1 METTAQKITVQ
12 TLIDA
17 PVSKV
22 WTIFNAPE
30 HITQWATASE
40 DWHTPSSENDLR
52 VGGSFRSTMAAK
64 DGSFSFEFGGVYTKV
79 DPEQYIEYNMSDGR
93 NVSVTFTEEGDST
106 SVVEVFD
113 AESTNPIEM
122 QQFGWQAILNNL
134 KKHVES
140 V

>member
-1 METTAQKITVQ
+1 METTTQKITVQ

-79 DPEQYIEYNMSDGR
+79 DPERYIEYNMSDGR
-93 NVSVTFTEEGDST
+93 NVSVTFAEEGDST

>member
-1 METTAQKITVQ
+1 MSTAAQKITVE
-12 TLIDA
+12 TLINA

-22 WTIFNAPE
+22 WTIYNAPE

-40 DWHTPSSENDLR
+40 DWHTKDSENDLR
-52 VGGSFRSTMAAK
+52 EGGSFKSTMAAK

-79 DPEQYIEYNMSDGR
+79 DNESYIEYNMADGR
-93 NVSVTFTEEGDST
+93 NVTVTFTSEGDQT
-106 SVVEVFD
+106 RVTQVFD

-122 QQFGWQAILNNL
+122 QQAGWQAILDNL